1 MVNANEKGVNKMK
14 QMKEFMTIVRRLSIE
29 KQKRLLA
36 YAHSIKKISK
46 TNAVGFPNGIFH
58 RLYMEVMCDV

>member
-1 MVNANEKGVNKMK
+1 MK
-14 QMKEFMTIVRRLSIE
+14 QMKEFMAIVRRLSIE